1 MLLNWLFVIKLSIET
16 YILPAIANYH
26 STLLLLFSL
35 KLWFLLDQES
45 IVRVPMTRVS
55 AAGEKQ
61 LISDS
66 FLLYRIFKNLF
77 LPQGYPDS
85 VSEDYINYQLW
96 DTIQAFCS
104 TINGMSNDVFIL
116 MYLYSMLFHECIAYS
131 SHFFKVLYQLML
143 F

>member
-1 MLLNWLFVIKLSIET
+1 
-16 YILPAIANYH
+16 
-26 STLLLLFSL
+26 
-35 KLWFLLDQES
+35 
-45 IVRVPMTRVS
+45 MTRVS

-66 FLLYRIFKNLF
+66 FLLYRVFKNLF

-104 TINGMSNDVFIL
+104 TINGMSNNVFIL
-116 MYLYSMLFHECIAYS
+116 MYSIVFYDC